1 MYDLEV
7 GTVIRLSNDRKKNG
21 IFAGGQAIVMAKG
34 EYSGYFLSIGG
45 KIGKFHPSQIE
56 YIVSTNESR

>member
-1 MYDLEV
+1 MYDLEI

-21 IFAGGQAIVMAKG
+21 ILAGGQEIVMAKDK
-34 EYSGYFLSIGG
+34 YSGYFLSISG
-45 KIGKFHPSQIE
+45 KIARFHPSQIE